1 MIQDRPDRVPDSIE
15 PLVGYRAWFFTNN
28 VHGALLSLGGGSLG
42 GGPDTAWEGANRHW
56 VSADC
61 PFGSPE
67 RESASMRAR
76 LEQIC
81 SKLGY
86 LPESILDRPPHV
98 IPGEDCSCG
107 FYAMKT
113 LSRVQQLSMELRWGP
128 DLILGRVALA
138 GKVIEYTVGYRAARA
153 RIAALIPMRGD
164 ERTAKRLA
172 DDLGLPLDPVILRW
186 SGPEG
191 LPPAA

>member
-1 MIQDRPDRVPDSIE
+1 MQGLERVPDAIE
-15 PLVGYRAWFFTNN
+15 PLIGYRAWFFTNN
-28 VHGALLSLGGGSLG
+28 VHGASLLSLAPLGGSN
-42 GGPDTAWEGANRHW
+42 TAWEGANRHW
-56 VSADC
+56 VSAAC
-61 PFGSPE
+61 PFGS
-67 RESASMRAR
+67 
-76 LEQIC
+76 L
-81 SKLGY
+81 
-86 LPESILDRPPHV
+86 PPHV

-113 LSRVQQLSMELRWGP
+113 LSRVQQLSMELRSGP
-128 DLILGRVALA
+128 DLILGRVELA

-153 RIAALIPMRGD
+153 RIAALIPMRGN

-172 DDLGLPLDPVILRW
+172 DDLGLPLDPMILRW

>member
-1 MIQDRPDRVPDSIE
+1 VIPDRPDRVPDSIE
-15 PLVGYRAWFFTNN
+15 PLVGYRAWH
-28 VHGALLSLGGGSLG
+28 VAGALLLPIGHRD
-42 GGPDTAWEGANRHW
+42 PAATTPPWDGANRHW
-56 VSADC
+56 VSATCSFETPD
-61 PFGSPE
+61 PVTDSTRE
-67 RESASMRAR
+67 R
-76 LEQIC
+76 LQHIY
-81 SKLGY
+81 SKLG
-86 LPESILDRPPHV
+86 LPYESFPDGPNTV
-98 IPGEDCSCG
+98 PGEGCSCG

-113 LSRVQQLSMELRWGP
+113 LSRVQQLSMELRRGP

-138 GKVIEYTVGYRAARA
+138 GKVIEYTAGYRAARA
-153 RIAALIPMRGD
+153 RIAALIPMRGN